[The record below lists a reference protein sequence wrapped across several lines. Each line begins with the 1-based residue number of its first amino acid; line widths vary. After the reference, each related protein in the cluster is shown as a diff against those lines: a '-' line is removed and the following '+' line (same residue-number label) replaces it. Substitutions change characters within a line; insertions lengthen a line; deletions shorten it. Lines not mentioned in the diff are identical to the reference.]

1 MIKVKRTKGKYN
13 PKMLKSATVRV
24 GWFGGIR
31 YEDGLPVAQV
41 AKWQEYGTPD
51 AKYPIKAR
59 PFMRPV
65 LHGQGNQMREHL
77 RKIYS
82 KALKDNKNTMD
93 VLGRFGEY
101 VTSQIRQSIR
111 MTVTPA
117 NRPVTLE
124 GGWLKSSGGIPFYV
138 EPKRGNHPLI
148 DTGFMVSSITYQL
161 EEVRSK

>member
-13 PKMLKSATVRV
+13 PKMLKDGIVRV

-31 YEDGLPVAQV
+31 YEDGLSVAQV
-41 AKWQEYGTPD
+41 AKWQEYGT
-51 AKYPIKAR
+51 AGKYPIPPR

-101 VTSQIRQSIR
+101 VTSSIRQSIR
-111 MTVTPA
+111 MTVNPP
-117 NRPVTLE
+117 NRPITVH
-124 GGWLKSSGGIPFYV
+124 GGWLKSRSGKSFYV
-138 EPKRGNHPLI
+138 EPKLGNHPLI
-148 DTGFMVSSITYQL
+148 DTKVMINSLDYQI
-161 EEVRSK
+161 EEVHHK